1 VHPSFVAK
9 LRRARPARA
18 VLSVETRAVQ
28 KQMLERIGLAAK
40 RLGFAPRLV
49 AGKGEATTLYLEW
62 EGHKGYTR
70 DTATVSFGENQHL
83 QMGLGWESEP
93 VPIVDEAH
101 ALAVLDEVRERLALD
116 AARADKTAK
125 LKSLRVRAFEG
136 RLRAIAAA
144 RKTEFAI
151 TGMHGKVQ
159 MALRI
164 DERRSLIIDLPYR
177 AELQEVDAIGPLYDD
192 VRGLFD
198 RGVRFD
204 VGSAQRIR
212 RWTKP

>member
-1 VHPSFVAK
+1 MAK
-9 LRRARPARA
+9 LRRARPERPA
-18 VLSVETRAVQ
+18 LSVETPAVQ
-28 KQMLERIGLAAK
+28 RETLERIGAAAK

-49 AGKGEATTLYLEW
+49 AGRGEATTLYLEW

-70 DTATVSFGENQHL
+70 DTATVSFSKDLHL
-83 QMGLGWESEP
+83 QMGLGWPSDP

-101 ALAVLDEVRERLALD
+101 ALEVVEEVRARLALET
-116 AARADKTAK
+116 ARADKRAK

-136 RLRAIAAA
+136 RLRAIATA

-159 MALRI
+159 LALRI

-177 AELQEVDAIGPLYDD
+177 TELQEVDAIGPLYDE
-192 VRGLFD
+192 VRGLFE